1 MRPADPG
8 RGGEGKIVKIVVLD
22 GRTLNSDPNA
32 WAGLNRFGEVVYH
45 NVTAPDEVAARAEGA
60 DVLVVNKCPI
70 RAAVI
75 EKLPALRFIAVTAT
89 GFDCVDVDAARNRGV
104 PVSNV
109 PEYGTDSVAQTT
121 FALLLELCQRVG
133 LHSDAVR
140 AGEWSRQADFSMR
153 KTPLIELAGKT
164 MGVVGYGRIGRRVAE
179 IARAFGM
186 KTIAHRPSG
195 KAGPT
200 SDDLPTCGLDEL
212 FERADVISPHCP
224 LTPETRGMVNRDR
237 LRRAKPS
244 AFLVNTARGALVV
257 EQDLADALN
266 AGEIAGAALDVVSQE
281 PIPADNPLLTA
292 KNCLIT
298 PHYAWATAEARARLL
313 EATIANIAAFA
324 AGSPTHVVN

>member
-1 MRPADPG
+1 M
-8 RGGEGKIVKIVVLD
+8 KIVVLD
-22 GRTLNSDPNA
+22 GRTLNSDPKA

-45 NVTAPDEVAARAEGA
+45 DISEPGEVLSRSQGA

-89 GFDCVDVDAARNRGV
+89 GFDCVDVDAARSRGV

-121 FALLLELCQRVG
+121 FALLLELCQHVG
-133 LHSDAVR
+133 LHAEAVR
-140 AGEWSRQADFSMR
+140 AGEWTRQADFSMR
-153 KTPLIELAGKT
+153 KTPLIELANKS
-164 MGVVGYGRIGRRVAE
+164 MGIVGYGRIGRRVAE

-195 KAGPT
+195 KAG
-200 SDDLPTCGLDEL
+200 SIDGSLPTCGLDEL
-212 FERADVISPHCP
+212 FERADVVSLHCP
-224 LTPETRGMVNRDR
+224 LTPETRGMVNRER
-237 LRRAKPS
+237 LRRAKPT

-266 AGEIAGAALDVVSQE
+266 AGEIAGAAVDVVAQE
-281 PIPADNPLLTA
+281 PITADNPLLTA

-298 PHYAWATAEARARLL
+298 PHNAWATAEARARLL

-324 AGSPTHVVN
+324 AGAPTHVVN

>member
-1 MRPADPG
+1 M
-8 RGGEGKIVKIVVLD
+8 KIVVLD
-22 GRTLNSDPNA
+22 GRTLNSDPKA

-45 NVTAPDEVAARAEGA
+45 DISEPGEVLSRSQGA

-89 GFDCVDVDAARNRGV
+89 GFDCVDVDAARSRGV

-121 FALLLELCQRVG
+121 FALLLELCQHVG
-133 LHSDAVR
+133 LHAEAVR
-140 AGEWSRQADFSMR
+140 AGEWTRQADFSMR
-153 KTPLIELAGKT
+153 KTPLIELANKT
-164 MGVVGYGRIGRRVAE
+164 MGIVGYGRIGRRVAE

-195 KAGPT
+195 KAG
-200 SDDLPTCGLDEL
+200 SIDGSLPTCGLDEL
-212 FERADVISPHCP
+212 FERADVVSLHCP
-224 LTPETRGMVNRDR
+224 LTPETRGMVNRER
-237 LRRAKPS
+237 LRRAKPT

-266 AGEIAGAALDVVSQE
+266 AGEIAGAAVDVVAQE
-281 PIPADNPLLTA
+281 PITADNPLLTA

-298 PHYAWATAEARARLL
+298 PHNAWATAEARARLL

-324 AGSPTHVVN
+324 AGAPTHVVN

>member
-1 MRPADPG
+1 M
-8 RGGEGKIVKIVVLD
+8 KIVVLD
-22 GRTLNSDPNA
+22 GRTLNSDPRA

-45 NVTAPDEVAARAEGA
+45 DVSAPEEVASRAEGA
-60 DVLVVNKCPI
+60 DVLIVNKCPI
-70 RAAVI
+70 RAALM

-89 GFDCVDVDAARNRGV
+89 GFDCVDVDAARSRGI

-109 PEYGTDSVAQTT
+109 PEYGAESVAQTA
-121 FALLLELCQRVG
+121 FALLLELCHHVG
-133 LHSDAVR
+133 LHAQAVR
-140 AGEWSRQADFSMR
+140 AGEWTRQVDFSMR

-164 MGVVGYGRIGRRVAE
+164 MGIVGYGRIGRRVVE
-179 IARAFGM
+179 IAQVFGM

-195 KAGPT
+195 KAGPADG
-200 SDDLPTCGLDEL
+200 SLPTCGLDEL
-212 FERADVISPHCP
+212 FERADVVSLHCP

-237 LRRAKPS
+237 LRRAGPS
-244 AFLVNTARGALVV
+244 TFLVNTARGALVV

-266 AGEIAGAALDVVSQE
+266 ADEIAGAAVDVVSQE
-281 PIPADNPLLTA
+281 PITADNPLLTA

-324 AGSPTHVVN
+324 AGSPTHVVNPADRGERGA

>member
-1 MRPADPG
+1 
-8 RGGEGKIVKIVVLD
+8 VKIVVLD
-22 GRTLNSDPNA
+22 GRTLNSDPKA

-45 NVTAPDEVAARAEGA
+45 DISEPGEVLSRSQGA

-89 GFDCVDVDAARNRGV
+89 GFDCVDVDAARSRGV

-121 FALLLELCQRVG
+121 FALLLELCQHVG
-133 LHSDAVR
+133 LHAEAVR
-140 AGEWSRQADFSMR
+140 AGEWTRQADFSMR
-153 KTPLIELAGKT
+153 KTPLIELANKT
-164 MGVVGYGRIGRRVAE
+164 MGIVGYGRIGRRVAE

-195 KAGPT
+195 KAG
-200 SDDLPTCGLDEL
+200 SIDGSLPTCGLDEL
-212 FERADVISPHCP
+212 FERADVVSLHCP
-224 LTPETRGMVNRDR
+224 LTPETRGMVNRER
-237 LRRAKPS
+237 LRRAKPT

-266 AGEIAGAALDVVSQE
+266 AGEIAGAAVDVVAQE
-281 PIPADNPLLTA
+281 PITADNPLLTA

-298 PHYAWATAEARARLL
+298 PHNAWATAEARARLL

-324 AGSPTHVVN
+324 AGAPTHVVN

>member
-1 MRPADPG
+1 M
-8 RGGEGKIVKIVVLD
+8 KIVVLD
-22 GRTLNSDPNA
+22 GRTLNSDPKA

-45 NVTAPDEVAARAEGA
+45 DISEPGEVLSRSQGA

-70 RAAVI
+70 RAAAI

-89 GFDCVDVDAARNRGV
+89 GFDCVDVDAARSRGV

-121 FALLLELCQRVG
+121 FALLLELCQHVG
-133 LHSDAVR
+133 LHAEAVR
-140 AGEWSRQADFSMR
+140 AGEWTRQADFSMR
-153 KTPLIELAGKT
+153 KTPLIELANKS
-164 MGVVGYGRIGRRVAE
+164 MGIVGYGRIGRRVAE

-195 KAGPT
+195 KAG
-200 SDDLPTCGLDEL
+200 SIDGSLPTCGLDEL
-212 FERADVISPHCP
+212 FERADVVSLHCP
-224 LTPETRGMVNRDR
+224 LTPETRGMVNRER
-237 LRRAKPS
+237 LRRAKPT

-266 AGEIAGAALDVVSQE
+266 AGEIAGAAVDVVAQE
-281 PIPADNPLLTA
+281 PITADNPLLTA

-298 PHYAWATAEARARLL
+298 PHNAWATAEARARLL

-324 AGSPTHVVN
+324 AGAPTHVVN

>member
-1 MRPADPG
+1 M
-8 RGGEGKIVKIVVLD
+8 KIVVLD
-22 GRTLNSDPNA
+22 GRTLNSDPKA

-45 NVTAPDEVAARAEGA
+45 DISEPGEVLSRSQGA

-89 GFDCVDVDAARNRGV
+89 GFDCVDVDAARSRGV

-121 FALLLELCQRVG
+121 FALLLELCQHVG
-133 LHSDAVR
+133 LHAEAVR
-140 AGEWSRQADFSMR
+140 AGEWTRQADFSMR
-153 KTPLIELAGKT
+153 KTPLIELANKT
-164 MGVVGYGRIGRRVAE
+164 MGIVGYGRIGRRVAE

-195 KAGPT
+195 KAG
-200 SDDLPTCGLDEL
+200 SIDGALPTCGLDEL
-212 FERADVISPHCP
+212 FERADVVSLHCP
-224 LTPETRGMVNRDR
+224 LTPETRGMVHRER
-237 LRRAKPS
+237 LRRAKPT

-266 AGEIAGAALDVVSQE
+266 AGEIAGAAVDVVAQE
-281 PIPADNPLLTA
+281 PITADNPLLTA

-298 PHYAWATAEARARLL
+298 PHNAWATAEARARLL

-324 AGSPTHVVN
+324 AGAPTHVVN